1 MNRVPQQH
9 KRLLNPT
16 GEKVVEKKVE
26 KKVVE
31 KVVDKN
37 VVKNLVKKNDNVIKK
52 NTEICIK
59 KIQEKDPTY
68 NQFTVL
74 G

>member
-1 MNRVPQQH
+1 MNRAPPTNH
-9 KRLLNPT
+9 KRLLNQT
-16 GEKVVEKKVE
+16 G

-31 KVVDKN
+31 KVV
-37 VVKNLVKKNDNVIKK
+37 KKNDNITKK
-52 NTEICIK
+52 TEICIK

>member
-1 MNRVPQQH
+1 MNRVPQQTKH
-9 KRLLNPT
+9 KRLLNQT
-16 GEKVVEKKVE
+16 GEKVLEKKVLEKKVVEKKVD
-26 KKVVE
+26 E
-31 KVVDKN
+31 KVF
-37 VVKNLVKKNDNVIKK
+37 KKNDSVTKK

>member
-1 MNRVPQQH
+1 MNRAPPTNH
-9 KRLLNPT
+9 KRLLNQT
-16 GEKVVEKKVE
+16 G

-31 KVVDKN
+31 KVVEK
-37 VVKNLVKKNDNVIKK
+37 VVKKNDNITKK
-52 NTEICIK
+52 TEICIK

>member
-1 MNRVPQQH
+1 MNRVPQQTKH
-9 KRLLNPT
+9 KRLLNQT
-16 GEKVVEKKVE
+16 GEKVVEKKVVE
-26 KKVVE
+26 KKV
-31 KVVDKN
+31 
-37 VVKNLVKKNDNVIKK
+37 VKKNDNVTKK

>member
-1 MNRVPQQH
+1 MNRVPQQTKH
-9 KRLLNPT
+9 KRLLNQT
-16 GEKVVEKKVE
+16 GEKVVEKKVVE

-31 KVVDKN
+31 KKV
-37 VVKNLVKKNDNVIKK
+37 VKKNDNVTKK

>member
-1 MNRVPQQH
+1 MNRAPPTNH
-9 KRLLNPT
+9 KRLLNQT
-16 GEKVVEKKVE
+16 G

-31 KVVDKN
+31 KVVEK
-37 VVKNLVKKNDNVIKK
+37 VAEKIVKKNDNITKK
-52 NTEICIK
+52 TEICIK

>member
-1 MNRVPQQH
+1 MNRVPQQTKH
-9 KRLLNPT
+9 KRLLNQT
-16 GEKVVEKKVE
+16 GEKVLEKKVVEKKVD
-26 KKVVE
+26 E
-31 KVVDKN
+31 KV
-37 VVKNLVKKNDNVIKK
+37 VKKNDSVTKK

>member
-1 MNRVPQQH
+1 MNRAPNNH
-9 KRLLNPT
+9 KRLLNQS
-16 GEKVVEKKVE
+16 GKNNNKVVEKKA
-26 KKVVE
+26 VE
-31 KVVDKN
+31 KVVN
-37 VVKNLVKKNDNVIKK
+37 KNDNVTKK
-52 NTEICIK
+52 KSEISIK